1 MSFLQK
7 LDKLPAFHHVVRWL
21 GLRQLAGLVLRLFPR
36 VRSLPNTGAR
46 YRCRY
51 LETILLAD
59 EIFHRNVYLKAI
71 DQAQVTNF
79 ADLGC
84 NVGLFAVLLADLT
97 RRRDLQGLMVDANPD
112 MIAEAQ
118 WHVTTN
124 GLARVFPVHGLAGAE
139 KIGGQSDFYLLPS
152 NLGSSQYPIYE
163 PGKPP
168 KGKWTKVTVPQ
179 ISLEE
184 HWQRHFGEQRCHVLK
199 IDIEGSE
206 KKLLD
211 TDRPFLRRVDTLI
224 LEWHKWIVSRQE
236 IDALLEPQGFSLVEI
251 LEELETSGIAW
262 YQRRTPP
269 SATSTP
275 NHRSP

>member
-1 MSFLQK
+1 MTFLQQ
-7 LDKLPAFHHVVRWL
+7 LDKLPAFHHLVRWL
-21 GLRQLAGLVLRLFPR
+21 GLRNAAGFILRLAPR
-36 VRSLPNTGAR
+36 RHVLPHSGAR

-71 DQAQVTNF
+71 DPARVTHF

-97 RRRDLQGLMVDANPD
+97 GRRDLQGLMVDANPD
-112 MIAEAQ
+112 MVAEAQ
-118 WHVTTN
+118 WHVAAN
-124 GLARVFPVHGLAGAE
+124 GLDRVFPLHGLAGAE
-139 KIGGQSDFYLLPS
+139 TRGDQSDFYLLPS
-152 NLGSSQYPIYE
+152 NLGSSQYPVYE

-168 KGKWTKVTVPQ
+168 KGKWKKVTVPQ

-184 HWQRHFGEQRCHVLK
+184 HWRRHFGDQRCQILK

-211 TDRPFLRRVDTLI
+211 TDRPFLRRVDTII
-224 LEWHKWIVSRQE
+224 LEWHKWIVARPE
-236 IDALLEPQGFSLVEI
+236 IDALLEPQGFRLVEI

-262 YQRRTPP
+262 YQRRDPP
-269 SATSTP
+269 A
-275 NHRSP
+275 